1 MANGGRSIDFS
12 ASGSLGDAGRA
23 LNLANRAVIEAN
35 DGKVK
40 MWLDDLTTRRP
51 TVRYG
56 LFGLLAGLGAAL
68 GFLVPPKWRVI
79 ASA

>member
-23 LNLANRAVIEAN
+23 LNLANRAVIAAN
-35 DGKVK
+35 EGKVK
-40 MWLDDLTTRRP
+40 ARVYGTAARRP

-56 LFGLLAGLGAAL
+56 LLGLLAGLGAAL